1 MKKVQK
7 PLTEVESNTL
17 ATLENFRFSSCTKL
31 GSKRISNHDA
41 ACYIFYTC
49 GWMSSGRMR
58 HLLRIWR
65 AQLGVRAVQVW
76 AVQMQASQVE
86 AALVRAAQA
95 GMKLHFTYLF
105 NGSDGPGYGFVGKDF
120 HSESNELWKFTY
132 DTPTSGFLGK
142 KTIINRK
149 TYWYRC
155 GRDKYA
161 LTAFGSERG
170 AALKFAMKG
179 ILKNVA

>member
-1 MKKVQK
+1 MKKVQES
-7 PLTEVESNTL
+7 LTATESSVL
-17 ATLENFRFSSCTKL
+17 ATLENFRFSSRTNITK
-31 GSKRISNHDA
+31 KQISNHDA
-41 ACYIFYTC
+41 TCYILYV
-49 GWMSSGRMR
+49 SGSKTNARLV

-65 AQLGVRAVQVW
+65 AQTGVRSGAVSSANMGQIP
-76 AVQMQASQVE
+76 ALNSQV
-86 AALVRAAQA
+86 AWAQA

-105 NGSDGPGYGFVGKDF
+105 SKSDGPGYGFVGKDF